1 MPFSHCLRMLILFN
15 FYANYYNIIQKVQK
29 DSDFKDTFLF
39 GKTNFCVFKKFQ
51 ENLKV
56 HFVGIFL
63 KVIWTG
69 VELFKI
75 SDFDYF
81 IIDLI
86 FNHFGYWIFC
96 TNVCPFT
103 TKLHHFKS
111 LKRLHWRGIF
121 ILQSFSKW
129 WSYIMIIIFSIKVFA
144 PHQESIKN
152 LKNKNSFIS
161 VFV

>member
-1 MPFSHCLRMLILFN
+1 MLILFN
-15 FYANYYNIIQKVQK
+15 FNIIQKVQK

-63 KVIWTG
+63 KVIGTG

-81 IIDLI
+81 LIDLI
-86 FNHFGYWIFC
+86 FNHFGY
-96 TNVCPFT
+96 
-103 TKLHHFKS
+103 
-111 LKRLHWRGIF
+111 
-121 ILQSFSKW
+121 
-129 WSYIMIIIFSIKVFA
+129 
-144 PHQESIKN
+144 
-152 LKNKNSFIS
+152 
-161 VFV
+161 